1 MVREMREVTDPGMLD
16 KLNGIVA
23 SNTGLK
29 EVTDP
34 NVLAQLN
41 SQSPPTTTTQLAQS
55 ASAPGILDQITDA
68 IKNTDF
74 YKNQAQRGA
83 DLNNAVNATSTA
95 PTQTGQQTPG
105 EKAAQFLLH
114 NVVGGAMQVPVAGA
128 KGVADMAGDMTPQPI
143 KDAVSSAAQSVAQS
157 PVGQAVGNLANDYN
171 QNQATY
177 DAQNPRAARNFQATK
192 ELANILPL
200 GGAEVRGAAEGAL
213 DTAGAALKNV
223 TKDAINGTLESLKKD
238 PIPTFETTKALSQAD
253 FAKARSLNATYS
265 PEIRQQ
271 YIDTIKNS
279 LPGDEKVLPGN
290 TTIENIY
297 KQAITNKDKPLTLEG
312 IQQIDQ
318 ELTDLKYDAVH
329 SNGLPTAEGKKI
341 GDIQRALRDAV
352 GSATEDQVTGGK
364 EAWQALQDANA
375 NWSASR
381 KIYEIDKIFSRA
393 EMTDNP
399 ATAIKAGMRNLYLND
414 KKLSGWTP
422 REKSLV
428 KAAGKSSAA
437 ANLLRTQ
444 VGSRLISSMIGTAAG
459 SIGGI
464 PGMMAGATIG
474 AATGGTARAVAT
486 AMQKGRANKV
496 LKEIGKNI
504 RK

>member
-1 MVREMREVTDPGMLD
+1 MREVTDPGMLD

-23 SNTGLK
+23 QGTGLK

-34 NVLAQLN
+34 SVLAQLN
-41 SQSPPTTTTQLAQS
+41 TQSQPAATSQPTQS
-55 ASAPGILDQITDA
+55 TPTPGILDQITDA

-74 YKNQAQRGA
+74 YKSQAQRGA

-95 PTQTGQQTPG
+95 PTQPGQQTPG
-105 EKAAQFLLH
+105 ETAAQFLLH
-114 NVVGGAMQVPVAGA
+114 NVVGGIADVPVAGA
-128 KGVADMAGDMTPQPI
+128 KVAGNMAADMNPLPQAARDVI
-143 KDAVSSAAQSVAQS
+143 SSGAQAVAQS
-157 PVGQAVGNLANDYN
+157 PVGQAVGNVADAYN

-177 DAQNPRAARNFQATK
+177 DAQNPRAARNFQAIK
-192 ELANILPL
+192 ELTNVLPL
-200 GGAEVRGAAEGAL
+200 GSAEVRSAI
-213 DTAGAALKNV
+213 DAGADMTGQALKNV
-223 TKDAINGTLESLKKD
+223 TKDAITGTLDALKKD
-238 PIPTFETTKALSQAD
+238 PIPTFETTKALSQVD
-253 FAKARSLNATYS
+253 YAKAKALDATYS

-271 YIDTIKNS
+271 YIDAIKAA
-279 LPGDEKVLPGN
+279 LPGEEKVLPGN

-318 ELTDLKYDAVH
+318 ELTDLRHDAVH
-329 SNGLPTAEGKKI
+329 PNGLPTAEGKRI
-341 GDIQRALRDAV
+341 GDIQRSLRDAV
-352 GSATEDQVTGGK
+352 GNAKESQVTGGK
-364 EAWQALQDANA
+364 EGWDTLQKANA

-381 KIYEIDKIFSRA
+381 KIYEIEKIFSRA

-399 ATAIKAGMRNLYLND
+399 ATAIKAGMRNLYLNE
-414 KKLSGWTP
+414 KKTSGWTG
-422 REKSLV
+422 RERSLL
-428 KAAGKSSAA
+428 KASGKSSAA

-459 SIGGI
+459 SIGGV

-474 AATGGTARAVAT
+474 AATGGTARALAN

-496 LKEIGKNI
+496 LKQIGKSI
-504 RK
+504 KY